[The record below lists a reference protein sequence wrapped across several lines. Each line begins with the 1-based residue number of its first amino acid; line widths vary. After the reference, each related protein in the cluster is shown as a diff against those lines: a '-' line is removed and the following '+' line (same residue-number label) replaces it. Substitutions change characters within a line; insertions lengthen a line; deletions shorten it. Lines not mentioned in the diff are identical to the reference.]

1 MAQGKSVIV
10 VKSGEKDQ
18 EKRFLGYEF
27 SARRGSEGIK
37 LNESSLLDE
46 DNLLSSKK
54 ANSYILRNIN
64 DEEVESIDESLK
76 DHVSLRQMQDLFDWD
91 SDIFSNKI
99 FLGEGRLTSKVKLKF
114 LCDVLETVESGSRP
128 VGGISAIHEGLLNL
142 GGKHIGENG
151 LLNLTKKEYTSSD
164 FYHGMKSGHIKSG
177 DILIC
182 KDGAKT
188 GKCAYVHK
196 LPEELVAVNEHVF
209 ILRSNNCILQEF
221 LFLFMR
227 SSFFEKQV
235 KDLAY
240 NKKAQPG
247 LNKDHIRRIQ
257 VPLPED
263 IEAQRT
269 FIKSFPKSPSEGG
282 IIYQQQATPK
292 FKDLGLS
299 WE

>member
-182 KDGAKT
+182 KDGQKRGNVRMCINFQRNLLLSMNMFLYYGPIIVYYKSSFSCLCEVRFRET
-188 GKCAYVHK
+188 GKGPC
-196 LPEELVAVNEHVF
+196 L
-209 ILRSNNCILQEF
+209 
-221 LFLFMR
+221 
-227 SSFFEKQV
+227 
-235 KDLAY
+235 
-240 NKKAQPG
+240 
-247 LNKDHIRRIQ
+247 
-257 VPLPED
+257 
-263 IEAQRT
+263 
-269 FIKSFPKSPSEGG
+269 
-282 IIYQQQATPK
+282 
-292 FKDLGLS
+292 
-299 WE
+299 